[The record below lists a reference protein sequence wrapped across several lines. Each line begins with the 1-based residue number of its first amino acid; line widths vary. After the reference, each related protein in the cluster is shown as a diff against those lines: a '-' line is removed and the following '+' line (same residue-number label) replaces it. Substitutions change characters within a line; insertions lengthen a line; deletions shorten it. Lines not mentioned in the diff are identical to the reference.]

1 MKNNEAI
8 RTEVCSTMKR
18 PEFLTSKNSLKIKTS
33 LKIPW
38 LNCFKAADM
47 DITLKAL
54 KETNIGRHVNH
65 LWKNPSNDVRRL
77 VKQLVRKWKDLV
89 DE

>member
-1 MKNNEAI
+1 MKNDEEI
-8 RTEVCSTMKR
+8 RMEVCSTMKR
-18 PEFLTSKNSLKIKTS
+18 PEFLTSKNSLKIQTS

-38 LNCFKAADM
+38 LNCFKVADM
-47 DITLKAL
+47 DITFKAL
-54 KETNIGRHVNH
+54 KKTNIGRHVNR